1 MAKKFKPPRRMPKEL
16 LEALNLIRS
25 NARKQFAPLDALER
39 RHIQHVRKLFEDRN
53 VVGIGISEKE
63 TEKKG
68 TGALSLTFY
77 VEKKQPKTKVKPHK
91 MIPPIIS
98 VSGRSA
104 VFTDVKQIGKLRLHA
119 DSQQQPIKS
128 GYSVGSTKDT
138 GTLGA
143 IVKKGKK
150 YFLLSSSHVIARSGL
165 GSIGDD
171 VIYPG
176 PGDLLGSQP
185 RSVAMLSQFVPFKT
199 TGLVNLVDAALAQVD
214 ADAVADLDF
223 SIEGAKTPLATIAPA
238 IGMEIVMRGR
248 TSGVSTGAVTDT
260 NFSYPFPYPGAGTIG
275 FKDQVLCTEYAD
287 SGDSGA
293 LIVDKGTGKIVGLH
307 CGGADDCSFFNPIS
321 AVMDALSF
329 QFTQR

>member
-104 VFTDVKQIGKLRLHA
+104 VFTDVQEIGKLRLHVK
-119 DSQQQPIKS
+119 SQQSPIES
-128 GYSVGSTKDT
+128 GYSIGGAEAT

-143 IVKKGKK
+143 VVKRGSK
-150 YFLLSSSHVIARSGL
+150 YFLLSNSHVIAESGL
-165 GSIGDD
+165 AKIGDK

-176 PGDLLGSQP
+176 RDDLDGADP
-185 RSVAMLSQFVPFKT
+185 HVVGVLSQFVPFKT
-199 TGLVNLVDAALAQVD
+199 TALVNLVNAALAQVNPD
-214 ADAVADLDF
+214 AAANLDF

-238 IGMEIVMRGR
+238 IGMNIVMQGR
-248 TSGVSTGAVTDT
+248 TSGVSTGAVKCTTFTYSLD
-260 NFSYPFPYPGAGTIG
+260 YPNVGTIG
-275 FKDQVLCTEYAD
+275 FTNQVLCTKYAEP
-287 SGDSGA
+287 GDSGA
-293 LIVDKGTGKIVGLH
+293 LVVDEATGKIVGLH
-307 CGGADDCSFFNPIS
+307 CGGAPNFSFFNPIS
-321 AVMDALSF
+321 AVVDALSF
-329 QFTQR
+329 QFTRS